1 MLLVLVCLYNT
12 LSTQEGEPMFKAVI
26 FDMDGT
32 LLDTERLALIA
43 WEEAARR
50 LNIDVSYEVL
60 LRTVGR
66 DGQDT
71 RKIIREAVGD
81 DKDIDALDALTNKIH
96 RGHLEEG
103 APLKA
108 GARELLQRLKDAGIP
123 MVLATSTPYGGAE
136 SRLRKVGLWEYFHGA
151 ACGDQ
156 VERGKP
162 FPDIFLLAA
171 RRCGVEPARCVAI
184 EDSPAGLRAAKAAG
198 MTTVMVPDLVA
209 PDDASRAHADF
220 VAADLFEAGDWIR
233 SRFCGMTAK
242 PL

>member
-1 MLLVLVCLYNT
+1 
-12 LSTQEGEPMFKAVI
+12 MFQAVI

-43 WEEAARR
+43 WGEAARQM
-50 LNIDVSYEVL
+50 NINVSHDVL

-81 DKDIDALDALTNKIH
+81 DKDIDALDVLTHEIH

-108 GARELLQRLKDAGIP
+108 GARELLQRLRDAGVP

-136 SRLRKVGLWEYFHGA
+136 SRLRKVGLWKYFSGA

-171 RRCGVEPARCVAI
+171 QRCGVEPAQCVAI

-198 MTTVMVPDLVA
+198 MTTIMVPDLVD
-209 PDDASRAHADF
+209 PDDATRAYADL
-220 VAADLFEAGDWIR
+220 VAADLFEAITWI
-233 SRFCGMTAK
+233 FQKLQIKKGE
-242 PL
+242 